1 MEIIRC
7 EDLSKIYRSG
17 SAGVH
22 AVDGVSLSFEQGSF
36 TAVTGKS
43 GSGKST
49 LLHLLSG
56 LDRPTDGHVIYQDN
70 DLFQYNDNQL
80 SVLRRR
86 RFGFV
91 FQAYNLVR
99 ELTAKENIL
108 LPVMLDNR
116 KADEAYLKRLVE
128 MLGIEDRLCHLP
140 GALSGGQQQR
150 VCIARALANKPAILF
165 ADEPTGNLDGK
176 TGREV
181 LTLMRTVSGELG
193 ITMILVTHD
202 LSVAEQADR
211 IIRLEDGRVAED
223 SANPDKGNNGVIA

>member
-1 MEIIRC
+1 MEILRC
-7 EDLSKIYRSG
+7 EQLIKTYQG
-17 SAGVH
+17 SSIPVH
-22 AVDGVSLSFEQGSF
+22 ALRDVSLSFEQGSF

-49 LLHLLSG
+49 LLHMLSG
-56 LDRPTDGHVIYQDN
+56 LDRPTSGKVIYQEN
-70 DLFQYNDNQL
+70 DLSRYNDNQL

-91 FQAYNLVR
+91 FQSYNLVR
-99 ELTAKENIL
+99 ELTAQENIL

-116 KADEAYLKRLVE
+116 KADEEYLNRLIE
-128 MLGIEDRLCHLP
+128 MLGIEDRLSHLP
-140 GALSGGQQQR
+140 GAMSGGQQQR

-181 LTLMRTVSGELG
+181 LALMRTVSHELG
-193 ITMILVTHD
+193 ITQILVTHD
-202 LSVAEQADR
+202 LSVAEQAER
-211 IIRLEDGRVAED
+211 IIRLEDGRVADD
-223 SANPDKGNNGVIA
+223 SGVTTA

>member
-7 EDLSKIYRSG
+7 VNLSKTYRSG
-17 SAGVH
+17 SAAVH
-22 AVDGVSLSFEQGSF
+22 AVDDISLSFEQGSF
-36 TAVTGKS
+36 TAITGKS

-56 LDRPTDGHVIYQDN
+56 LDRPTSGKVIYQGN
-70 DLFQYNDNQL
+70 NLFQYNDNQL

-99 ELTAKENIL
+99 ELTAQENIL

-116 KADEAYLKRLVE
+116 KPDEEYLKRLTD
-128 MLGIEDRLCHLP
+128 MLGIGDRLGHLP

-150 VCIARALANKPAILF
+150 VCIARALANKPAVLF

-202 LSVAEQADR
+202 LGVAEQADR
-211 IIRLEDGRVAED
+211 IIRLEDGQVAED
-223 SANPDKGNNGVIA
+223 SLGAVDL

>member
-1 MEIIRC
+1 MEILRC
-7 EDLSKIYRSG
+7 EQLTKTYQSG
-17 SAGVH
+17 SIPVH
-22 AVDGVSLSFEQGSF
+22 ALQNVNLSFEQGSF

-49 LLHLLSG
+49 LLHMLSG
-56 LDRPTDGHVIYQDN
+56 LDRPTAGHVIYQDN
-70 DLFQYNDNQL
+70 DLSRYNDNQL

-91 FQAYNLVR
+91 FQSYNLVR
-99 ELTAKENIL
+99 ELTAQENIL

-116 KADEAYLKRLVE
+116 KPDDGYLKRLIDL
-128 MLGIEDRLCHLP
+128 LGIEDRLSHLP
-140 GALSGGQQQR
+140 GAMSGGQQQR
-150 VCIARALANKPAILF
+150 VCVARALANKPAILF

-181 LTLMRTVSGELG
+181 LSLMRTVSRELG

-202 LSVAEQADR
+202 LGVAEQAER
-211 IIRLEDGRVAED
+211 IIRLEDGQVADD
-223 SANPDKGNNGVIA
+223 SGVTVE

>member
-7 EDLSKIYRSG
+7 ENLSKIYRSG
-17 SAGVH
+17 SAAVH
-22 AVDGVSLSFEQGSF
+22 AVDGISLAFEQGSF

-56 LDRPTDGHVIYQDN
+56 LDRPTDGRVIYQDKN
-70 DLFQYNDNQL
+70 LFQYNDNQL

-91 FQAYNLVR
+91 FQAYDLVR
-99 ELTAKENIL
+99 ELTAQENIL

-116 KADEAYLKRLVE
+116 KPDELYVKRLVD
-128 MLGIEDRLCHLP
+128 MLGIGDRLGHLP

-150 VCIARALANKPAILF
+150 VCIARALANKPSILF

-202 LSVAEQADR
+202 LGVAEQADR
-211 IIRLEDGRVAED
+211 IIRLEDGRVSED
-223 SANPDKGNNGVIA
+223 SASEHDEAVIL

>member
-7 EDLSKIYRSG
+7 EDLTKIYLSG
-17 SAGVH
+17 MAGIH

-56 LDRPTDGHVIYQDN
+56 LDRPTEGHVLYQDN
-70 DLFQYNDNQL
+70 DLFRYNDSQL

-99 ELTAKENIL
+99 ELTARENIL

-116 KADEAYLKRLVE
+116 VADEA
-128 MLGIEDRLCHLP
+128 
-140 GALSGGQQQR
+140 
-150 VCIARALANKPAILF
+150 
-165 ADEPTGNLDGK
+165 
-176 TGREV
+176 
-181 LTLMRTVSGELG
+181 
-193 ITMILVTHD
+193 
-202 LSVAEQADR
+202 
-211 IIRLEDGRVAED
+211 
-223 SANPDKGNNGVIA
+223 

>member
-1 MEIIRC
+1 MEILRC
-7 EDLSKIYRSG
+7 DYLCKTYQSG
-17 SAGVH
+17 SAAVH
-22 AVDGVSLSFEQGSF
+22 AVDDITLSFEQGSF

-56 LDRPTDGHVIYQDN
+56 LDRPTSGEVIYQDN
-70 DLFQYNDNQL
+70 NLFRYNDNQL

-91 FQAYNLVR
+91 FQSYNLVR
-99 ELTAKENIL
+99 ELTARENIL

-116 KADEAYLKRLVE
+116 KPDEAWLQRLID
-128 MLGIEDRLCHLP
+128 MLGIEDRLEHLP

-181 LTLMRTVSGELG
+181 LTLMRTVSLELG

-202 LSVAEQADR
+202 LGVAEQADR
-211 IIRLEDGRVAED
+211 IIRLEDGKVAGD
-223 SANPDKGNNGVIA
+223 SGIRKEALE

>member
-1 MEIIRC
+1 MEILRC
-7 EDLSKIYRSG
+7 ADLCKTYRSG
-17 SAGVH
+17 SSAVH
-22 AVDGVSLSFEQGSF
+22 AVDDISLSFEQGSF

-56 LDRPTDGHVIYQDN
+56 LDRPTSGQVIYQDN
-70 DLFQYNDNQL
+70 DLFRYNDNQL

-91 FQAYNLVR
+91 FQSYNLVR
-99 ELTAKENIL
+99 ELTARENIL

-116 KADEAYLKRLVE
+116 KPDDAWLKRLID
-128 MLGIEDRLCHLP
+128 MLGIGDRLEHLP

-181 LTLMRTVSGELG
+181 LTLMRTVSMELG
-193 ITMILVTHD
+193 ITMVLVTHD
-202 LSVAEQADR
+202 LGVAEQADR
-211 IIRLEDGRVAED
+211 IIRLEDGKVAGD
-223 SANPDKGNNGVIA
+223 SGIRKEALE

>member
-7 EDLSKIYRSG
+7 ENLSKIYRSG
-17 SAGVH
+17 TAAVH
-22 AVDGVSLSFEQGSF
+22 AVDGVNLSFERGSF

-56 LDRPTDGHVIYQDN
+56 LDRPTSGQVIYQEKN
-70 DLFQYNDNQL
+70 LFGYNDDQL

-86 RFGFV
+86 CFGFV

-99 ELTAKENIL
+99 ELTARENIL

-116 KADEAYLKRLVE
+116 RPDEDYLKRLVDV
-128 MLGIEDRLCHLP
+128 LGIEDRLHHLP

-181 LTLMRTVSGELG
+181 LTLMRTVSDELG

-202 LSVAEQADR
+202 LGVAEQADR
-211 IIRLEDGRVAED
+211 VIRLEDGTVAED
-223 SANPDKGNNGVIA
+223 SAAACDGAVKP

>member
-1 MEIIRC
+1 MELIRC
-7 EDLSKIYRSG
+7 EELSKIYQSG
-17 SAGVH
+17 GAPVH

-56 LDRPTDGHVIYQDN
+56 LDRPTSGRVVYQGKN
-70 DLFQYNDNQL
+70 LFQYNDNEL
-80 SVLRRR
+80 SVMRRR

-99 ELTAKENIL
+99 ELSAQENIL

-116 KADEAYLKRLVE
+116 KPDEAYLKRLVS
-128 MLGIEDRLCHLP
+128 MLGIEDRLGHLP

-150 VCIARALANKPAILF
+150 VCIARALANKPVLLF

-181 LTLMRTVSGELG
+181 LTLMRTVSEELG

-202 LSVAEQADR
+202 LGVAEQADR

-223 SANPDKGNNGVIA
+223 SEGNLNRAVIL

>member
-7 EDLSKIYRSG
+7 EDLTKIYRSG
-17 SAGVH
+17 TSGIH
-22 AVDGVSLSFEQGSF
+22 AVAGISLSFEQGGF

-56 LDRPTDGHVIYQDN
+56 LDRPTEGHVLYQDN
-70 DLFQYNDNQL
+70 DLFRYNDSQL

-99 ELTAKENIL
+99 ELTARENIL

-116 KADEAYLKRLVE
+116 DADEAYLKRLVD
-128 MLGIEDRLCHLP
+128 MLGIGDRLGHLP

-181 LTLMRTVSGELG
+181 LTLMRTVSNELG

-202 LSVAEQADR
+202 LGVAEQADR

-223 SANPDKGNNGVIA
+223 SADPDDEVTA